1 LKSSKIPVSGINIGP
16 VFKRDVMRAGT
27 MLEKAKELA
36 CILCFDVAVDK
47 EAERLAEEMG
57 IRLFKADIIYHL
69 FDSFKAYNEEITEA
83 KRRDAAPQAVWP
95 CRLKV
100 IAAFCKR
107 DPIILGVDIL
117 DGTLRIGTPLAIV
130 KIDATTGKKETI
142 DLGKI
147 TSLEINHK
155 TFDIVKKSQAG
166 GGVAVKIEHAVYQSA
181 KMFGRHFD
189 EKDEILSHVTRQSI
203 DVLKTSFKADVSNEE
218 WLLIR
223 ALKLRF
229 GIP

>member
-1 LKSSKIPVSGINIGP
+1 
-16 VFKRDVMRAGT
+16 
-27 MLEKAKELA
+27 
-36 CILCFDVAVDK
+36 
-47 EAERLAEEMG
+47 
-57 IRLFKADIIYHL
+57 
-69 FDSFKAYNEEITEA
+69 
-83 KRRDAAPQAVWP
+83 
-95 CRLKV
+95 
-100 IAAFCKR
+100 
-107 DPIILGVDIL
+107 
-117 DGTLRIGTPLAIV
+117 V

-203 DVLKTSFKADVSNEE
+203 DVLKTSFKTDVSNEE